1 MDDYSTQ
8 SSLQIFAESTH
19 CHTEAMS
26 DESHP
31 QRTLSGLFD
40 AWIGVQSLPVEMDI
54 QWANL
59 SEEAVLRKLQ
69 TLGAEQICLR

>member
-1 MDDYSTQ
+1 
-8 SSLQIFAESTH
+8 
-19 CHTEAMS
+19 MS